1 MDAPSPK
8 FGPKF
13 GPVTRALLTA
23 YSGGLAAAVLLTL
36 PWWGRGLRAGGK
48 YREGLGER
56 FGRVP
61 RERVGS
67 EPDRGPDS
75 LQGRGTIWVHAVS
88 VGEVLAV
95 VPLVRAL
102 RAARPDMRVVV
113 STTTRT
119 GQALARARFGA
130 ESVFYFPAD
139 WAFAVRAW
147 FRYWRPA
154 LVVLAES
161 EFWPRFLYE
170 ADRAGVPVAVVNA
183 RVSSRSWPRYRA
195 LRGLWRPLLGSLALV
210 QAQTAE
216 DAERLRLLGARRV
229 EVGGNLKYDMP
240 VPEPTALVRLLEA
253 HLPQGGPVLVC
264 GSTLPGEEALLLGA
278 LPREAVVLLAP
289 RHPERFAEVAA
300 LLARKVWVRLSAWRE
315 QPGAIAPGTVLLLD
329 SVGELAAV
337 YRVATIAIV
346 GGGFLHPGGHNPLE
360 PALLGRPVVI
370 GPGFANFL
378 EIVST
383 LSEARAI
390 AIAGPGEL
398 AGQLAR
404 LLSQPKEAAATGERA
419 RAVCRAHAGA
429 TERAVAALLS
439 LVRA

>member
-8 FGPKF
+8 FGS
-13 GPVTRALLTA
+13 VTRALLTV
-23 YSGGLAAAVLLTL
+23 YSAGLAGAVLLAL
-36 PWWGRGLRAGGK
+36 PWWGRELRAGGK

-56 FGRVP
+56 LGRVP
-61 RERVGS
+61 RERLGRV
-67 EPDRGPDS
+67 P
-75 LQGRGTIWVHAVS
+75 GRGTIWVHAVS

-102 RAARPDMRVVV
+102 RAARPRSRVVV

-147 FRYWRPA
+147 LRFWRPA

-183 RVSSRSWPRYRA
+183 RVSSRSWPRYRR
-195 LRGLWRPLLGSLALV
+195 LRGLWRPLLGSPALV

-216 DAERLRLLGARRV
+216 DAERLRFLGARQAD
-229 EVGGNLKYDMP
+229 VGGNLKYDLAIP
-240 VPEPTALVRLLEA
+240 GPTALVNLLEGA
-253 HLPQGGPVLVC
+253 LPPGVAVVVC
-264 GSTLPGEEALLLGA
+264 GSTLAGEEELLLGA
-278 LPREAVVLLAP
+278 LPRGAVVLLAP

-300 LLARKVWVRLSAWRE
+300 LLTARARPWVRLSAWRA
-315 QPGAIAPGTVLLLD
+315 QPEPIAPGTVLLLD

-337 YRVATIAIV
+337 YAVATIAVV
-346 GGGFLHPGGHNPLE
+346 GGGFLHTGGHNPLE
-360 PALLGRPVVI
+360 PAALGKPVVI
-370 GPGFANFL
+370 GPGFANFM

-383 LSEARAI
+383 LLGARAI
-390 AIAGPGEL
+390 AVAGIAEL
-398 AGQLAR
+398 PAEVTR
-404 LLSQPKEAAATGERA
+404 LLSRPEKAAAMGVRA
-419 RAVCRAHAGA
+419 RETFREHAGA
-429 TERAVAALLS
+429 TERAVAALLP
-439 LVRA
+439 LVRE